1 MLRFQERFLLP
12 IYDHLLSTTPKFR
25 TRAKPLFM
33 RGSRMLDWL
42 AGAYAAIGVSG
53 RNWMLVIGSG
63 LLLYIAAFAI
73 SHKR

>member
-1 MLRFQERFLLP
+1 MP
-12 IYDHLLSTTPKFR
+12 
-25 TRAKPLFM
+25 
-33 RGSRMLDWL
+33 DWL
-42 AGAYAAIGVSG
+42 AGVYAAIGVSG